1 MIKDNCWGGMNF
13 EISTA
18 WLREASGT
26 RIFQVL
32 VEEPDFGGWNHENYE
47 TCIEGLFFGWL
58 GWRDDPEISQMSADF
73 LGRFLRSA
81 W

>member
-1 MIKDNCWGGMNF
+1 MNF

-18 WLREASGT
+18 WLRGTSGT

-47 TCIEGLFFGWL
+47 TWIEGLFLDGL
-58 GWRDDPEISQMSADF
+58 VGEMIR
-73 LGRFLRSA
+73 RFSR
-81 W
+81 